1 MNLIAMTLSL
11 LESFISVFIVSE
23 VTDILAIGRK
33 RKLQG

>member
-1 MNLIAMTLSL
+1 MIAMIFSL
-11 LESFISVFIVSE
+11 LESFISVFIASK